1 MNAPL
6 YKYGLFNDEVSLI
19 VAVFIGIGFGFFL
32 ERAGF
37 GSARKLAAQFYFTDM
52 AVLKVMFTAIITAM
66 VGVYYLSVLGFVDLA
81 LVYLTPT
88 FLWPQIVGGL
98 ILGAGFVIGGYC
110 PGTSCVS
117 AATGRYD
124 GWVYLL
130 GLFAGIF
137 FFGEFFHLV
146 ESFYTATPLGQVTLP
161 QWLHLPYGLVVFLVS
176 VMALG
181 AFAAA
186 EWGEKKMAEKNEES
200 KNEAA

>member
-1 MNAPL
+1 MNAPFF
-6 YKYGLFNDEVSLI
+6 KYGLFNDEVSLI

-37 GSARKLAAQFYFTDM
+37 GSGRKLAAQFYFTDM
-52 AVLKVMFTAIITAM
+52 AVLKVMFTAIVTAM
-66 VGVYYLSVLGFVDLA
+66 VGIYFLSVLGLVDLS

-98 ILGAGFVIGGYC
+98 ILGVGFVIGGYC

-124 GWVYLL
+124 AWVYLL
-130 GLFAGIF
+130 GFVAGIF
-137 FFGEFFHLV
+137 FFGEVFHWV
-146 ESFYTATPLGQVTLP
+146 EAFYTTSAMGQITLA
-161 QWLHLPYGLVVFLVS
+161 QLLHLPYGLVVFLVS
-176 VMALG
+176 VMAIG

-186 EWGEKKMAEKNEES
+186 GWGEKKMAEKNQES
-200 KNEAA
+200 EK